1 MAKGYWMVHVEVS
14 DPTAYAAYRA
24 VVAAPLARFGGRF
37 LVRAGDQIV
46 KEGAAKSRPVLV
58 EFPSYQAAQDC
69 YDSPEYQEVFK
80 LRLIAAEA
88 DFVIAEGWDA

>member
-14 DPTAYAAYRA
+14 DAAAYADYRA
-24 VVAAPLARFGGRF
+24 AVAPPLALYGGQF
-37 LVRAGDQIV
+37 LVRAGNQIV

-69 YDSPEYQEVFK
+69 YDSPEYQAVLK
-80 LRLIAAEA
+80 LRLAAAQA
-88 DFVIAEGWDA
+88 DFVIAEGWE